1 MKQIK
6 SEAYEN
12 NQDIPNNLHKYLSRC
27 PQKTCH
33 LKVSSAAGTL
43 GRNKDK
49 GENETARLAQ
59 KLQRQRLWHYNL
71 SMKNN
76 EYL

>member
-49 GENETARLAQ
+49 GENETARASTKTAETETLA
-59 KLQRQRLWHYNL
+59 LQFI
-71 SMKNN
+71 N
-76 EYL
+76 EKQ

>member
-49 GENETARLAQ
+49 GEM
-59 KLQRQRLWHYNL
+59 KLLG
-71 SMKNN
+71 
-76 EYL
+76 